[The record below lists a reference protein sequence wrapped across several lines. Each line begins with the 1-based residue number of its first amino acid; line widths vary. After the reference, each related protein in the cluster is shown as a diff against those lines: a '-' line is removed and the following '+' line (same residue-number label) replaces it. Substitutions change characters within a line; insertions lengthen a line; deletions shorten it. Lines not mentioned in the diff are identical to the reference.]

1 MGKARAEFPL
11 EDLPAASRRN
21 TDSESTLEAPGR
33 IPSWAAETF
42 DLNGLSDAAPPGPA
56 CLRSPRSAGGSAVHP
71 SPSPV
76 SPLMTIAEAATA
88 LRVSTKTVRRL
99 LDRGELHRVRVGRL
113 VRIRVEDIEQYIR
126 DRTSI

>member
-21 TDSESTLEAPGR
+21 TDSESTSEAPGR
-33 IPSWAAETF
+33 IPSWAAEMF

-56 CLRSPRSAGGSAVHP
+56 SRCSAVSTGVVRT

-76 SPLMTIAEAATA
+76 APLMTIAEAATV
-88 LRVSTKTVRRL
+88 LRVATKTVRRMV
-99 LDRGELHRVRVGRL
+99 DRGALRRVRIGRL
-113 VRIRVEDIEQYIR
+113 IRVYAEDIEQYVR
-126 DRTSI
+126 DCTSV